1 MKINKEY
8 IKRIIALYGQYL
20 PLDVKVDN
28 YVFAKLINEHRGA
41 NNPISYKMYQYIL
54 YCVDLRFK
62 RLKNDVKI
70 TILR

>member
-1 MKINKEY
+1 MQINKEY
-8 IKRIIALYGQYL
+8 IKRIINTYGYLL
-20 PLDVKVDN
+20 PLDEKVNN
-28 YVFAKLINEHRGA
+28 YKFAELIEA
-41 NNPISYKMYQYIL
+41 KISINNPISYKMYQYIL